1 MRALRALCDHAVSA
15 KSPDRLVTLGRISG
29 VYGVR
34 GWVKVH
40 SYTEPR
46 DNVVGFARWTLRTRA
61 GESIVELE
69 DGRAQAASVV
79 AKLRGVDDRDAA
91 RELIGAD
98 IAVERSA
105 LPACEPGEYYWADLE
120 GLEVVTPAGE
130 RLGTVDH
137 LVATGGHD
145 VLVLAGRP
153 ERLIPFVHGAV
164 IRGVDLAAGV
174 IVADWSPDF

>member
-1 MRALRALCDHAVSA
+1 VSA

-29 VYGVR
+29 VHGVR

-46 DNVVGFARWTLRTRA
+46 DNVVRFAQWTIRTQTGERA
-61 GESIVELE
+61 VEVE
-69 DGRAQAASVV
+69 DGRAQGANVV

-98 IAVERSA
+98 IAVARSA
-105 LPACEPGEYYWADLE
+105 LPECEPGEFYWADLE
-120 GLEVVTPAGE
+120 GLEVITPGGE
-130 RLGTVDH
+130 RLGTVDY

-153 ERLIPFVHGAV
+153 ARLIPFVRGTV
-164 IRGVDLAAGV
+164 IRSVDLAAGV
-174 IVADWSPDF
+174 IVADWSPEF

>member
-1 MRALRALCDHAVSA
+1 MSA
-15 KSPDRLVTLGRISG
+15 KPHRLVTLGRISG

-61 GESIVELE
+61 GESTVEVE
-69 DGRAQAASVV
+69 DGRAQGANVV
-79 AKLRGVDDRDAA
+79 AKLRGVDDREAA

-105 LPACEPGEYYWADLE
+105 LPACEPGEYYWTDLE
-120 GLEVVTPAGE
+120 GLEVVTPAGD

-145 VLVLAGRP
+145 VLVLAGEP
-153 ERLIPFVHGAV
+153 PRLIPFVHGTV

-174 IVADWSPDF
+174 IVADWSPEF

>member
-1 MRALRALCDHAVSA
+1 VSA
-15 KSPDRLVTLGRISG
+15 NSPRLVTLGRISG

-46 DNVVGFARWTLRTRA
+46 ANVVGFARWLIRTPA
-61 GESIVELE
+61 GERTVEVE
-69 DGRAQAASVV
+69 EGRAQGANVV

-91 RELIGAD
+91 RDLVGAD
-98 IAVERSA
+98 IAVERSE

-120 GLEVVTPAGE
+120 GLEVVTPAGD

-145 VLVLAGRP
+145 VLVLAGKP

-174 IVADWSPDF
+174 IVADWSPEF

>member
-1 MRALRALCDHAVSA
+1 VSA
-15 KSPDRLVTLGRISG
+15 NPERLVTLGRISG
-29 VYGVR
+29 LYGVR

-46 DNVVGFARWTLRTRA
+46 DNVVGFARWRLRTQA
-61 GESIVELE
+61 GERAVEVE
-69 DGRAQAASVV
+69 DGRAHGANVV

-120 GLEVVTPAGE
+120 GLEVVTPAGD

-137 LVATGGHD
+137 LLATGGHD
-145 VLVLAGRP
+145 VLVLAGNP
-153 ERLIPFVHGAV
+153 ARLIPFVHGAV

-174 IVADWSPDF
+174 IVADWSPEF

>member
-1 MRALRALCDHAVSA
+1 MSA

-46 DNVVGFARWTLRTRA
+46 DNVVGFASWTIRSAGGERT
-61 GESIVELE
+61 VEVE
-69 DGRAQAASVV
+69 DGRAHGSNVV

-91 RELIGAD
+91 RELIGSD

-105 LPACEPGEYYWADLE
+105 LPACEAGEYYW
-120 GLEVVTPAGE
+120 P
-130 RLGTVDH
+130 
-137 LVATGGHD
+137 
-145 VLVLAGRP
+145 
-153 ERLIPFVHGAV
+153 I
-164 IRGVDLAAGV
+164 
-174 IVADWSPDF
+174 S

>member
-1 MRALRALCDHAVSA
+1 VSA

-46 DNVVGFARWTLRTRA
+46 DNVVGFRRWTLRTRA
-61 GESIVELE
+61 GESTVEVE
-69 DGRAQAASVV
+69 DGRAQGANVV
-79 AKLRGVDDRDAA
+79 AKVRGIDDRDAA
-91 RELIGAD
+91 RELIGAN
-98 IAVERSA
+98 IAVERSE

-120 GLEVVTPAGE
+120 GLEVVTPAGD

-145 VLVLAGRP
+145 VLVLAGKP

-164 IRGVDLAAGV
+164 IQGVDLVTGV
-174 IVADWSPDF
+174 IVADWSPEF

>member
-1 MRALRALCDHAVSA
+1 VSA
-15 KSPDRLVTLGRISG
+15 KPHRLVTLGRISG

-61 GESIVELE
+61 GESTVEVE
-69 DGRAQAASVV
+69 DGRAQGANVV
-79 AKLRGVDDRDAA
+79 AKLRGVDDREAA

-105 LPACEPGEYYWADLE
+105 LPACEPGEYYWTDLE
-120 GLEVVTPAGE
+120 GLEVVTPAGD

-145 VLVLAGRP
+145 VLVLAGEP
-153 ERLIPFVHGAV
+153 PRLIPFVHGTV

-174 IVADWSPDF
+174 IVADWSPEF

>member
-1 MRALRALCDHAVSA
+1 MSA
-15 KSPDRLVTLGRISG
+15 NPNRFVTLGRISG

-61 GESIVELE
+61 GESTVEVE
-69 DGRAQAASVV
+69 DGRAQGSGVV
-79 AKLRGVDDRDAA
+79 AKLRGVDDREAA

-105 LPACEPGEYYWADLE
+105 LPACEPGEYYWTDLE
-120 GLEVVTPAGE
+120 GLEVVTPAGD
-130 RLGTVDH
+130 RLGTVDY

-145 VLVLAGRP
+145 VLVLAGQP
-153 ERLIPFVHGAV
+153 PRLIPFVHGAV

-174 IVADWSPDF
+174 IVADWSPEY

>member
-1 MRALRALCDHAVSA
+1 MSA

-34 GWVKVH
+34 GWIKVH

-46 DNVVGFARWTLRTRA
+46 DTVVGFARWTIRWRGGDRA
-61 GESIVELE
+61 GELE
-69 DGRAQAASVV
+69 DGRAQGSNVV

-120 GLEVVTPAGE
+120 GLEVVTPAGD
-130 RLGTVDH
+130 RLGKVDH

-153 ERLIPFVHGAV
+153 ERLIPFVHGTV

-174 IVADWSPDF
+174 IVADWSPEF